1 MLLEYLQAL
10 GPEFEGL
17 EFEGLEFEGLEFEGL
32 EFKDLEFKDLGSL
45 TRPDP
50 AVSEWQ

>member
-1 MLLEYLQAL
+1 MLLEYRQAL
-10 GPEFEGL
+10 GL
-17 EFEGLEFEGLEFEGL
+17 EFEGLEFE
-32 EFKDLEFKDLGSL
+32 DLHFKDLGSL

>member
-10 GPEFEGL
+10 GP
-17 EFEGLEFEGLEFEGL
+17 EFEGLEFEGL

>member
-1 MLLEYLQAL
+1 MLLEYRQAL
-10 GPEFEGL
+10 
-17 EFEGLEFEGLEFEGL
+17 GLEFEGLEFEGL